1 MVAETSVKKKIIIL
15 GSTGSIGR
23 QALDI
28 VRRTGEF
35 EVVGLG
41 ARQDATTLGAQ
52 VREFRPQAAALVDR
66 AAVPALK
73 SAGLPDTAVLAGAD
87 AMRDLAAWG
96 EADLVLVAVVG
107 IAGLLPVLAAL
118 RAGRD
123 VALANKET
131 LVAGGGLVLE
141 EVRRTGRRLLPID
154 SEHAAVRQCL
164 RGEDITS
171 IKRIL
176 LTGSGGPFLRRPLE
190 ALGSVRPDEALAHP
204 TWKMGKKI
212 TVDSATL
219 MNKGLEVIE
228 AHWLFGLPASQIEVV
243 IHPQSIAHSMVEFI
257 DGSVKAQLA
266 PSDMRLVI
274 AYALRGEEH
283 LPLDTSPLPWDALT
297 LTFERPDPAR
307 YPCLGYA
314 YDALAAGGTMPA
326 VLNAANEVAVDHF
339 LAKRIGF
346 LDIARTVR
354 SAMDE
359 HRPGDASSVD
369 GILAADAWARAHALR
384 QVSERP
390 GARAEH
396 V

>member
-1 MVAETSVKKKIIIL
+1 MVVKTSMKKKIIIL

-41 ARQDATTLGAQ
+41 ARQDAATLGAQ

-73 SAGLPDTAVLAGAD
+73 SAGLSDTAVLAGPD

-107 IAGLLPVLAAL
+107 IAGLVPVLAAL

-131 LVAGGGLVLE
+131 LVAGGRVVLD

-164 RGEDITS
+164 RGEDLTS

-243 IHPQSIAHSMVEFI
+243 IHPQSIAHSMVEFT

-307 YPCLGYA
+307 YPCLGFA

-354 SAMDE
+354 SAMDV
-359 HRPGDASSVD
+359 HRPVDASSVD
-369 GILAADAWARAHALR
+369 AILAADGWARAHAVR
-384 QVSERP
+384 QASGRP
-390 GARAEH
+390 SARAEH

>member
-1 MVAETSVKKKIIIL
+1 MTRKIIIL

-23 QALDI
+23 QALEI

-41 ARQDATTLGAQ
+41 ARQDAATLGFQ

-66 AAVPALK
+66 TAVPALK
-73 SAGLPDTAVLAGAD
+73 SAGGPGPTVLSGPD

-107 IAGLLPVLAAL
+107 IAGLVPVLTAL

-123 VALANKET
+123 VALANKEA
-131 LVAGGGLVLE
+131 LVAGGGVVLE

-164 RGEDITS
+164 RGEDVS
-171 IKRIL
+171 SVKRIL

-190 ALGSVRPDEALAHP
+190 TLSSVRPDEALAHP

-243 IHPQSIAHSMVEFI
+243 IHPQSIAHSMVEFA

-283 LPLDTSPLPWDALT
+283 LPLQTPSLPWDALT

-326 VLNAANEVAVDHF
+326 VLNAANEVAVEHF
-339 LAKRIGF
+339 LAKQIGF

-354 SAMDE
+354 SAMDA
-359 HRPGDASSVD
+359 HRPVDASSV
-369 GILAADAWARAHALR
+369 GAILAADAWARAHALR
-384 QVSERP
+384 QVSQRP
-390 GARAEH
+390 SARAEH